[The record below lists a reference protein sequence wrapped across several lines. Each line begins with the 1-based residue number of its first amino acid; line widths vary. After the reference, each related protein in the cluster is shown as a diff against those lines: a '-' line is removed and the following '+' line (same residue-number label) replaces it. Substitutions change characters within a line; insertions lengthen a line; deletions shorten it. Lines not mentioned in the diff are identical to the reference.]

1 MAKSTIIS
9 NLEEL
14 YKPLDNKWVNQNS
27 LVINY
32 AKGAGLSVGGSIA
45 MAISNRKPHKIPGD
59 FDFFTDDNEKSLK
72 FIQNIIFWLSQRANT
87 HYKIQFNTKTEFTL
101 PGVSHHVRITVPFW
115 KPICVMTLESPI
127 RSFFYH
133 GLKVQYFDDVVQAA
147 KEATAKDGKKRITF
161 DEEEARANIRNRFNA
176 DGTYDIT
183 CDSTNNSSEDIR
195 NNRVNIAVAIDN
207 SFQIRS
213 ILDPNAGRC
222 LRCNRMRTECSCVR
236 TSFGYSATP
245 NDHLNNLI
253 SNPPTWIDDSVDT
266 GENSYD
272 PLNGQVAQVL
282 VDLPVPSLCQDIP
295 GVVPMDGPTGTVF
308 YPTRASNQNSV
319 RNVPP
324 DRDTIVDWEQECRAT
339 PDISSRISAR
349 TTSAGSLSIN
359 SGVTGIFWPSYSKSQ
374 SKSRVLILS
383 SLYR

>member
-115 KPICVMTLESPI
+115 KPICIMTLENPI
-127 RSFFYH
+127 RYFFYH
-133 GLKVQYFDDVVQAA
+133 GLKVQYFDDVVRAA

-161 DEEEARANIRNRFNA
+161 DEEEAKANIKNRFIS
-176 DGTYDIT
+176 DGTYDMI
-183 CDSTNNSSEDIR
+183 CDSTSSIR
-195 NNRVNIAVAIDN
+195 ENATHSRRLATGWATELAQDWQRV
-207 SFQIRS
+207 
-213 ILDPNAGRC
+213 
-222 LRCNRMRTECSCVR
+222 
-236 TSFGYSATP
+236 
-245 NDHLNNLI
+245 
-253 SNPPTWIDDSVDT
+253 
-266 GENSYD
+266 YD
-272 PLNGQVAQVL
+272 PLSG
-282 VDLPVPSLCQDIP
+282 DLQ
-295 GVVPMDGPTGTVF
+295 GVVNNRM
-308 YPTRASNQNSV
+308 SCNS
-319 RNVPP
+319 
-324 DRDTIVDWEQECRAT
+324 
-339 PDISSRISAR
+339 
-349 TTSAGSLSIN
+349 
-359 SGVTGIFWPSYSKSQ
+359 
-374 SKSRVLILS
+374 
-383 SLYR
+383 